1 MIEAKNLTMLY
12 GSVKAVDSVSFKF
25 GEKEIVGFLGPNGAG
40 KTTLMRIL
48 TTFIYPSRG
57 TAKINGIDILEN
69 PIEARRHIGYLP
81 ETPPLYQDMRV
92 DEFLTFVGR
101 ARGLKGHLLKERKDW
116 VIDKCSLT
124 PVWKHRVFEL
134 SLGYRQRVGLAQAI
148 LHDPKVIILDEPTS
162 GLDPLQIIGIRKLIQ
177 ELAATKTIIFSSHI
191 LQEVSAVAGRL
202 LILKEGKMVAHGTI
216 PELRAQASKKDD
228 ASLEDV
234 FLSLF
239 LRSGKKRVS
248 EE

>member
-1 MIEAKNLTMLY
+1 MMY
-12 GSVKAVDSVSFKF
+12 GSVKAVNDVSFSF
-25 GEKEIVGFLGPNGAG
+25 GENEIVGFLGPNGAG

-57 TAKINGIDILEN
+57 TARINGIDILEN

-101 ARGLKGHLLKERKDW
+101 ARGLKGQHLKDRKDW
-116 VIDKCSLT
+116 AVSKCSLT

-134 SLGYRQRVGLAQAI
+134 SLGYRQRVGLAQAL
-148 LHDPKVIILDEPTS
+148 LHDPKVVILDEPTS

-202 LILKEGKMVAHGTI
+202 LILKEGKLVAQGTI
-216 PELRAQASKKDD
+216 PELKAQVSKKDD

-239 LRSGKKRVS
+239 LRSKKKR
-248 EE
+248 EYE